1 MPRVEAL
8 SHRGSGAPPA
18 LDRRR
23 DINNSKER
31 LSWRKEPGPAP
42 EAQECQPSPQL
53 TWAPHPC
60 HGICS
65 NPPRRAQG
73 ALQRPS
79 WIPPNLHPSPTSLLQ
94 IPDSRSH
101 WLAKICLLGSCA
113 HREGPQ
119 VLLSPEYRSGWQV
132 ASRCKATPWLSDSA
146 LLSPL
151 YPCRPH
157 PCPEGRAALMG
168 AGARVGGGKR
178 AEDIPRVIPVI
189 RLGGCG
195 LLSHLPAHRSA
206 PCIVLAPPLP
216 SPALVEE
223 KRSRDPP
230 KAKSTAARL
239 QGSCD

>member
-1 MPRVEAL
+1 MPRVEVL
-8 SHRGSGAPPA
+8 SHRGGGAPPA
-18 LDRRR
+18 LDRRK

-65 NPPRRAQG
+65 SPPRRTQG
-73 ALQRPS
+73 ALQRPT
-79 WIPPNLHPSPTSLLQ
+79 WVPPNLHPSPTPLLQ
-94 IPDSRSH
+94 IPGSRSH
-101 WLAKICLLGSCA
+101 WLEGICLLGSCA

-119 VLLSPEYRSGWQV
+119 VLLSPEYQSGWQV
-132 ASRCKATPWLSDSA
+132 ASQCKAIPWLSDSA
-146 LLSPL
+146 LLSSL

-178 AEDIPRVIPVI
+178 VGTYP
-189 RLGGCG
+189 G
-195 LLSHLPAHRSA
+195 
-206 PCIVLAPPLP
+206 
-216 SPALVEE
+216 
-223 KRSRDPP
+223 
-230 KAKSTAARL
+230 
-239 QGSCD
+239 